1 MKNFF
6 KNTFP
11 LDKKYLS
18 LAGASKKKN
27 LLVKKSVSMR
37 RNRVSFKK
45 VTTPEF

>member
-18 LAGASKKKN
+18 LAGASKKN